1 MQVLNAQRAYNS
13 RKEVTMSE
21 QREKILKLEATVLKM
36 NSLVESLGDEL
47 ARTDALALQPH
58 LAHSLRNTVAACA
71 SLAKEVDQTKAE
83 ARPLSS
89 QSRIRRERPSRL
101 QEDRRV
107 LPSPASPIQVTSRE
121 VPNPSRSLRSL
132 KSPQPLSTSDTASRP
147 HTTTVS
153 PVELSAFIS
162 QLRLACAYN
171 AFETLS
177 DPTVTM
183 DSIRTKFRFLLSL
196 MSREHLT
203 SYYKASLK
211 ARIDRSALD
220 AWEAVPFFGLGGA
233 GSHYARPSSSPGSSG
248 AEDPAQHDWP
258 LVSDPLLT
266 FSAQIREGLDDT
278 WFDARDLE
286 AYLKEKGVCLVTR
299 PLSTPQHDSL
309 PICIDGMR
317 LLQGMLIIPGSFGL

>member
-13 RKEVTMSE
+13 RKQVTMSE
-21 QREKILKLEATVLKM
+21 QRDKILKLEATVLRM
-36 NSLVESLGDEL
+36 NSLVGLLGDQL
-47 ARTDALALQPH
+47 AQADVLALQPH

-71 SLAKEVDQTKAE
+71 SLAKEVDQSQAE
-83 ARPLSS
+83 GRPLSS
-89 QSRIRRERPSRL
+89 QSRIRQERPFPL

-107 LPSPASPIQVTSRE
+107 LSSPASPIKFTRPQ
-121 VPNPSRSLRSL
+121 VPNPSRSLQSL
-132 KSPQPLSTSDTASRP
+132 MSPQPPPSSDTFSRP
-147 HTTTVS
+147 HSTTIS

-177 DPTVTM
+177 DPAVTI
-183 DSIRTKFRFLLSL
+183 DSIRNKFRFLLSL

-233 GSHYARPSSSPGSSG
+233 GSHYAGPRSPPTSGIGDG
-248 AEDPAQHDWP
+248 AEDPTQHDWP
-258 LVSDPLLT
+258 MVSDPLLA
-266 FSAQIREGLDDT
+266 FSAQVRESLDDT

-286 AYLKEKGVCLVTR
+286 AYLKEQGACLVVR
-299 PLSTPQHDSL
+299 PPGTPQHECF
-309 PICIDGMR
+309 PPYIDVVR
-317 LLQGMLIIPGSFGL
+317 LLQGV